1 MRVPLSWLRDHVS
14 LPESSPKAL
23 ANRLTEAGLKVEHV
37 EETGGDIEG
46 VVVARV
52 VEIEELT
59 DYKKPI
65 RWVTL
70 VDGSDQRQVI
80 CGATNFAVG
89 DVIAYARPPATLPGG
104 FAITKRRAYDRER
117 GVRGAKGA
125 LARQRGDAQRLRR
138 GRRAPAPAAPLTPS
152 DHATAPAC

>member
-70 VDGSDQRQVI
+70 DDGADQR
-80 CGATNFAVG
+80 
-89 DVIAYARPPATLPGG
+89 
-104 FAITKRRAYDRER
+104 
-117 GVRGAKGA
+117 
-125 LARQRGDAQRLRR
+125 
-138 GRRAPAPAAPLTPS
+138 
-152 DHATAPAC
+152 